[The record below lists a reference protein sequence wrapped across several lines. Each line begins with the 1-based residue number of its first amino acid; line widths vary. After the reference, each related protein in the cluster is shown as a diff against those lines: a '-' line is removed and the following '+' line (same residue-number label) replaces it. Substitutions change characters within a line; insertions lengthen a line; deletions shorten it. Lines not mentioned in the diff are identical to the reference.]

1 MKINLSEIGK
11 DDKIP
16 EGIYS
21 IATKD
26 LGAQYF
32 MVRRQHH
39 RAYFAPGQLCVYK
52 VEVVKSPHEEV
63 MYRDAKWNIWY
74 SDTMEQTLAY
84 KMFAFASNQGVY
96 VWKKYQDR
104 RYPLANAKTISDTPA
119 TIEITMDD
127 IEQVEAGGTAADGLP
142 PGDVK
147 LWMAYAKV
155 LWEFVT
161 RAPNSD
167 ISRTDTHTICKNIS
181 AQIPGGA
188 VRTLEDGEMRH
199 TRHKANSSLVANR
212 RRRW

>member
-16 EGIYS
+16 EGVYS
-21 IATKD
+21 IATRD

-32 MVRRQHH
+32 MVRRQHK
-39 RAYFAPGQLCVYK
+39 RAHFAPGQLCVYK
-52 VEVVKSPHEEV
+52 VEVVKSPHEEI
-63 MYRDAKWNIWY
+63 MFRDANWNIWY
-74 SDTMEQTLAY
+74 SETMEQTLAY

-104 RYPLANAKTISDTPA
+104 RYPLGNAKTIRDTPA
-119 TIEITMDD
+119 TLEITMDD
-127 IEQVEAGGTAADGLP
+127 INKVAKGGTAEDGLP

-155 LWEFVT
+155 LWEFVIG
-161 RAPNSD
+161 APNSD
-167 ISRTDTHTICKNIS
+167 ISQTTTHTICKNIS

-188 VRTLEDGEMRH
+188 VKTLEDGMMQRSY
-199 TRHKANSSLVANR
+199 KPNSRIVGRR